1 MLPPDQVEA
10 FEGFVYEVERVPAI
24 GERPLGLGR
33 EQGVGERGRR
43 KTGVDPG
50 EQGALG
56 RLAMAHLCPAPQPAL
71 QNSWGR
77 PAPEGRAFPP
87 RGLTVTVGGYAARP
101 VKE

>member
-1 MLPPDQVEA
+1 MLHPIRSRHSNALLTKSSEWPLSA
-10 FEGFVYEVERVPAI
+10 NL
-24 GERPLGLGR
+24 LGLGR
-33 EQGVGERGRR
+33 GQSVGERGRR

-50 EQGALG
+50 EQRALG
-56 RLAMAHLCPAPQPAL
+56 GLAMAHLCPAPQPAL